1 MAPERGALTNERKE
15 RRNSSRE
22 LATII
27 SAAVHSV
34 MGREGIF
41 FLFIIYSVFL
51 CEEMRRTYV

>member
-1 MAPERGALTNERKE
+1 MRDGGCMAPERGALTNERKE

-41 FLFIIYSVFL
+41 FLFYYIFCIF
-51 CEEMRRTYV
+51 M